1 MSELSTRR
9 IILDAAFDLFLHQGY
24 HGTSIRQIA
33 QKASLTIGAIYHH
46 FRDKEAIFRAVLSE
60 KHPYRE
66 LLATLRTLP
75 TENLE
80 SFIRQ
85 AAHRFVEILQREPA
99 ILNLM
104 LIEIVEF
111 NGIHLPLLFE
121 EVFPEIVPLFEQAA
135 RQTPLAR
142 PLTTPML
149 LRSFIGFFFAFYV
162 SERLLGHKLEAYM
175 PSDALDQFIEIYL
188 HGILKEA

>member
-1 MSELSTRR
+1 MTELTTRKA
-9 IILDAAFDLFLHQGY
+9 ILDAAFELFLQQGY

-46 FRDKEAIFRAVLSE
+46 FRDKEAIFRAVFME

-66 LLATLRTLP
+66 ALAVLKTLP

-80 SFIRQ
+80 TFIRQ
-85 AAHRFVEILQREPA
+85 AARQFVEILQQEPA

-111 NGIHLPLLFE
+111 NGAHLPLLFE
-121 EVFPEIVPLFEQAA
+121 EIFPEIVLLFERAA
-135 RQTPLAR
+135 QQTPGLR
-142 PLTTPML
+142 PFSAPML

-162 SERLLGHKLEAYM
+162 SERLLGHKLEAFM
-175 PSDALDQFIEIYL
+175 PSDALDQFVEIYL

>member
-1 MSELSTRR
+1 MNELSTRR
-9 IILDAAFDLFLHQGY
+9 IILDVAFELFLQQGY

-46 FRDKEAIFRAVLSE
+46 FRDKEAIFRAVLAE

-66 LLATLRTLP
+66 VLATLRTLS

-85 AAHRFVEILQREPA
+85 AAHHFVEVLQREPA

-111 NGIHLPLLFE
+111 NGVHLPLLFE
-121 EVFPEIVPLFEQAA
+121 EVFSELMPLFEQAA

-142 PLTTPML
+142 PLTAPML

-175 PSDALDQFIEIYL
+175 PDALDQFIEIYL